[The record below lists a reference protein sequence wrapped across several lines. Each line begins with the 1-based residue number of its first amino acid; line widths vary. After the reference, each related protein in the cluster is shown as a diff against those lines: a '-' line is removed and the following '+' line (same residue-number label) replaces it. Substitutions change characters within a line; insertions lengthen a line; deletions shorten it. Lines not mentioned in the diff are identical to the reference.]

1 MVRRLFV
8 HSHLKRVTIYLLL
21 VTVLLIPTFGA
32 YGVFN
37 LDTEILPSEKI
48 DYIINSINLHDD
60 INNMS
65 DNCLSSTVVS
75 FDVSENGM
83 VVLGLRGDEIAVL
96 DSDNKPIHDF
106 HFKTNG
112 SFYVRWH
119 EENIVLILVRSSL
132 TVEFTLDGDIID
144 VSAFDDG
151 SGNNNK
157 ILNEIRE
164 FKDISFDGNMYSTTN
179 GLKIMNAIVPSRIKV
194 EKTDSDLNI
203 TTVYKAKNSNITSV
217 ISTVVVVVMFA
228 VVCFV
233 FSKKKNDGESSPK
246 AIKAKKI
253 ESVWFVV
260 LPAFLIADRL
270 QSAYFIKHGQTNTSI
285 AISAVCIVVLIA
297 GGLVSL
303 YFYVKNKNGNDDG
316 R

>member
-1 MVRRLFV
+1 MVKRLFI
-8 HSHLKRVTIYLLL
+8 HSYLMRITIYLLL
-21 VTVLLIPTFGA
+21 VTVLLISTFGA

-37 LDTEILPSEKI
+37 LDTEILPSEKR

-179 GLKIMNAIVPSRIKV
+179 GLKIMNAVAPSRIKV

-270 QSAYFIKHGQTNTSI
+270 QSAYFIKHGQTNTST

>member
-1 MVRRLFV
+1 MVKRLFI
-8 HSHLKRVTIYLLL
+8 HSYLKRITIYLLL

-37 LDTEILPSEKI
+37 LDTEILPSEKR

-164 FKDISFDGNMYSTTN
+164 FKDISFDGNMYYATN

-203 TTVYKAKNSNITSV
+203 TTVYKSKNSNITSV

-233 FSKKKNDGESSPK
+233 FSKRKNDGESSPK

-270 QSAYFIKHGQTNTSI
+270 QSAYFIKHGQINTSI
-285 AISAVCIVVLIA
+285 AISAVCIVVLIV

>member
-1 MVRRLFV
+1 MVKRVFI
-8 HSHLKRVTIYLLL
+8 HSNLKRITVYLLL
-21 VTVLLIPTFGA
+21 VTALLIPSFGA

-37 LDTEILPSEKI
+37 LDTETLPSEKR
-48 DYIINSINLHDD
+48 DYIINSIDLHDD
-60 INNMS
+60 INNIS
-65 DNCLSSTVVS
+65 DNCLSSSVVS

-83 VVLGLRGDEIAVL
+83 VVLGLNGDEIAVL
-96 DSDNKPIHDF
+96 DRDNKPIHDF

-132 TVEFTLDGDIID
+132 TVEFSLDGDIID

-151 SGNNNK
+151 SFNNNK

-164 FKDISFDGNMYSTTN
+164 YKDISFDGCIYSATN
-179 GLKIMNAIVPSRIKV
+179 DSKIMNAVAPSRIKV
-194 EKTDSDLNI
+194 VKTDSDLNV
-203 TTVYKAKNSNITSV
+203 TTVYKAKDSYITSV
-217 ISTVVVVVMFA
+217 ISTVAVVVMLA

-233 FSKKKNDGESSPK
+233 LSKKKKDGESSRET
-246 AIKAKKI
+246 IRAKKI
-253 ESVWFVV
+253 KSIWFVV

-285 AISAVCIVVLIA
+285 AISAVCYVVLIA

-303 YFYVKNKNGNDDG
+303 YFYVKNKNGNDG
-316 R
+316 

>member
-1 MVRRLFV
+1 
-8 HSHLKRVTIYLLL
+8 
-21 VTVLLIPTFGA
+21 
-32 YGVFN
+32 
-37 LDTEILPSEKI
+37 
-48 DYIINSINLHDD
+48 
-60 INNMS
+60 MS

-164 FKDISFDGNMYSTTN
+164 FKDISFDGSMYSVTN

>member
-1 MVRRLFV
+1 M
-8 HSHLKRVTIYLLL
+8 
-21 VTVLLIPTFGA
+21 TVLLIPTFGA

-164 FKDISFDGNMYSTTN
+164 FKDISFDCSMYSVTN

-270 QSAYFIKHGQTNTSI
+270 QSAYFIKHGQTI
-285 AISAVCIVVLIA
+285 LQ
-297 GGLVSL
+297 
-303 YFYVKNKNGNDDG
+303 
-316 R
+316 

>member
-1 MVRRLFV
+1 MARRLFV

-37 LDTEILPSEKI
+37 LDTEILPSEKR

-75 FDVSENGM
+75 FDASENGM

-164 FKDISFDGNMYSTTN
+164 FKDISFDGNMYSATN
-179 GLKIMNAIVPSRIKV
+179 GLKIMNAVAPSRIKV

-203 TTVYKAKNSNITSV
+203 TTVYKAKNSNITLV

-285 AISAVCIVVLIA
+285 TISAVCIVVLIA